1 MALTS
6 RLALEVDGR
15 TAEQQVAAVRVALD
29 ALTQAGLRTGPAL
42 SGVFGTISSSVS
54 SINAATNSLKAAQ
67 SALSGLSTAGSKAGQ
82 SLSGAASSM
91 STTGANAAA
100 AEARLAAATRAMN
113 ELNQSSLRATAS
125 LNGVGGSVTVTTRN
139 AAAGVGGLNSN
150 MSSLRSTALS
160 LAGPLLGL
168 FAGGALTKSIYD
180 ASEAY
185 SSLTNRM
192 KLVTSGAGELAS
204 AQQAVFDIA
213 QGARQPLTA
222 TAELYQRIAT
232 NQNELKLSSEGVAG
246 IVSTISKTLAVS
258 GTSAASANAALIQ
271 LGQAF
276 ASGTLRGEELNS
288 VMEQAPALAQA
299 IAAGMGKTVGEL
311 RTLGAAGLL
320 TAEAVVKALQD
331 QEKAVDDLFN
341 KTATT
346 IGASATALSNSFTQL
361 IGKLDQASGT
371 SASISA
377 NFLSISQSM
386 DSLTS
391 SGAELQ
397 KTIDSVGVGLTVVAA
412 GGLTFVAAKT
422 AIATKATLGSI
433 AGYYSARTAAIAA
446 AEAALN
452 KANADVI
459 QARSAVAAAQANLAM
474 YRSTIL
480 QTAAAGKLAEARLA
494 EAAANKIARDATA
507 SLAAAQGSLLGVQG
521 GLIGRIGG
529 LLGVLGGPA
538 GLAITVAT
546 VVGSYLLFKDSA
558 NDATQSLID
567 QGLSV
572 EETTKKFKELSAEQK
587 RYQEVE
593 WVAKQKEATE
603 AATKSVQ
610 QFTREGTKALSV
622 YGYETNQYRDKF
634 LAMLDE
640 VRGGTRTLD
649 SVTQWAKENTSITEA
664 QVTTLA
670 QLASEQSTS
679 SKLAE
684 SYAQKLGIIT
694 GQTDAAKK
702 STQSLTESH
711 AESGK
716 QTRAQLAEW
725 EKYIAKL
732 TETRD
737 LLGANEKA
745 EAKYRA
751 VKMGLTAEQTKQAQ
765 VVAEQID
772 TLKRYQD
779 AIKGNDKVQQA
790 ALKAQLV
797 ALYTQQQAAED
808 AAAAVKKSHEDAAKA
823 AKESADKQL
832 EQMNRV
838 VSAARNLV
846 FPGAPRQNLGGY
858 GLLTN
863 GGTPEVLKVLPRKT
877 PLQKANEDIARLNET
892 TDPNK
897 STLKDA
903 KVLENAG
910 QKLLDDARQR
920 YAVLQQQ
927 SKEIQLQGSGGKAL
941 GTEAKKLIE
950 LETEIANLK
959 EKKTLTTSQ
968 KQILAMAELNLA
980 QQKQNAALEKANE
993 LTKER
998 FENEAKLKAFTEN
1011 LQSQLELSREGQATE
1026 LAGAG
1031 QSDRLRARLQEDL
1044 KIRQDYQKQ
1053 LDKLTRDYNKID
1065 NPTAADTDLY
1075 KGETDALRAALA
1087 TRMVDQ
1093 QNYYAAQDAMR
1104 SEWLIGVSESWQ
1116 NYVDIAT
1123 NYNEQARAATES
1135 ILGDTTSSI
1144 SGSIQG
1150 IIKGTESLGD
1160 AFGNLAG
1167 TIANTMLTAF
1177 ADITARFLV
1186 MQALKLAGIE
1196 TEKGAVVVAEGEKA
1210 AAKVAADGIAE
1221 ASTLS
1226 TIATTLAA
1234 NVSAA
1239 VETLASWAPAAL
1251 VASIGSFGAAA
1262 VVGGTALIAAYALIR
1277 GISGGFAEGGYTG
1290 PGGKYDPAGIVHK
1303 GEVVFSQADIKRL
1316 GGVSAV
1322 EGIRNGNV
1330 SPMGKA
1336 SKTTQQQGASQT
1348 SSKQSQAHQ
1357 VFIVNNS
1364 NAVVDTRTGE
1374 DGRLE
1379 VLIEQV
1385 EERLSK
1391 QMATGWGSF
1400 VEATEQAYGLRRS
1413 GS

>member
-1 MALTS
+1 MALKS
-6 RLALEVDGR
+6 RLELEVDGR
-15 TAEQQVAAVRVALD
+15 TAEQQVNAVRVALD

-42 SGVFGTISSSVS
+42 SGVFNSISGSVA
-54 SINAATNSLKAAQ
+54 SINAATASIKAAQ
-67 SALSGLSTAGSKAGQ
+67 AALNGLGSSGSKAGQ
-82 SLSGAASSM
+82 SLSGASGSLSA
-91 STTGANAAA
+91 TGANAAA

-113 ELNQSSLRATAS
+113 ELQQSSLRTTAA

-139 AAAGVGGLNSN
+139 AAAGVGGLNSS
-150 MSSLRSTALS
+150 MSSLRSTAMS

-180 ASEAY
+180 AAEAY

-192 KLVTSGAGELAS
+192 KLVTDGSGELNA
-204 AQQAVFDIA
+204 AQSAVFNIA
-213 QGARQPLTA
+213 QSAFQPLSA

-232 NQNELKLSSEGVAG
+232 NQKELRLSGEGVAG
-246 IVSTISKTLAVS
+246 IVGTISKTLAVS
-258 GTSAASANAALIQ
+258 GASASSANAALIQ

-299 IAAGMGKTVGEL
+299 IASGMGKTVGEL

-320 TAEAVVKALQD
+320 TAEAVVKALQS
-331 QEKAVDDLFN
+331 QEAAVDALFN
-341 KTATT
+341 KTAVT
-346 IGASATALSNSFTQL
+346 IGNSVTAFGNSFTQL
-361 IGKLDQASGT
+361 IGKLDQASQA
-371 SASISA
+371 SQSIST
-377 NFLSISQSM
+377 NILSISGAM
-386 DSLTS
+386 DSLTDS
-391 SGAELQ
+391 SSATAKTLETVGAIL
-397 KTIDSVGVGLTVVAA
+397 SGSAAA
-412 GGLTFVAAKT
+412 GAVLLANKLG
-422 AIATKATLGSI
+422 TL
-433 AGYYSARTAAIAA
+433 AYAYYTSRTAAIAE
-446 AEAALN
+446 AEATLN
-452 KANADVI
+452 AANADRI
-459 QARSAVAAAQANLAM
+459 KAQTATILAEREAVAA
-474 YRSTIL
+474 RG
-480 QTAAAGKLAEARLA
+480 TAAQTIASVALAEARMT
-494 EAAANKIARDATA
+494 EAKATA
-507 SLAAAQGSLLGVQG
+507 AVGVAQA
-521 GLIGRIGG
+521 GLRTASAG
-529 LLGVLGGPA
+529 LLSVLGGPL
-538 GLAITVAT
+538 GLALLVGTVAA
-546 VVGSYLLFKDSA
+546 SYILMKDNSD
-558 NDATQSLID
+558 DA
-567 QGLSV
+567 
-572 EETTKKFKELSAEQK
+572 
-587 RYQEVE
+587 
-593 WVAKQKEATE
+593 
-603 AATKSVQ
+603 
-610 QFTREGTKALSV
+610 TKALDAQGLTVDQLAEKFNELGKAQQRVKLIEWFDERADKIEEAADSLQKYADAEKV
-622 YGYETNQYRDKF
+622 LGLDDGVAANFRGMIKEVQAGKRD
-634 LAMLDE
+634 
-640 VRGGTRTLD
+640 LD
-649 SVTQWAKENTSITEA
+649 SVTDWLKQTADISPDVERALSIIAAEYEKSSQRGRDLESVLSQVDGANGKATKSTAALSTA
-664 QVTTLA
+664 QA
-670 QLASEQSTS
+670 GSQ
-679 SKLAE
+679 
-684 SYAQKLGIIT
+684 
-694 GQTDAAKK
+694 GQTK
-702 STQSLTESH
+702 
-711 AESGK
+711 
-716 QTRAQLAEW
+716 AQLAEW

-751 VKMGLTAEQTKQAQ
+751 TKMGLTAEQTKQAE
-765 VVAEQID
+765 VVAGQID
-772 TLKRYQD
+772 TLKKYQD
-779 AIKGNDKVQQA
+779 AIKENDKVQQA

-863 GGTPEVLKVLPRKT
+863 GGTPEVPKVLPRKT

-897 STLKDA
+897 SALKDA

-1053 LDKLTRDYNKID
+1053 LDKLTHDYNKID

-1123 NYNEQARAATES
+1123 NYNEQARSATES

-1167 TIANTMLTAF
+1167 TIANSMLSAF

-1186 MQALKLAGIE
+1186 MQALKLAGIDAE
-1196 TEKGAVVVAEGEKA
+1196 TTKTVAAEGIKA
-1210 AAKVAADGIAE
+1210 TAKVAADGIAE
-1221 ASTLS
+1221 KSALS

-1239 VETLASWAPAAL
+1239 IETLASWAPAAL

-1262 VVGGTALIAAYALIR
+1262 VVGGTALVAAYALIR

-1290 PGGKYDPAGIVHK
+1290 PGGKYEPAGVVHK
-1303 GEVVFSQADIKRL
+1303 GEVVWSQADIRRF

-1322 EGIRNGNV
+1322 EALRTGNV
-1330 SPMGKA
+1330 TPITSARMTGGSQGQPGTTSAAGFQQNINVHNYTNSQVETRQRPNGDTDIIIKA
-1336 SKTTQQQGASQT
+1336 AVDEVAQQLASGVG
-1348 SSKQSQAHQ
+1348 S
-1357 VFIVNNS
+1357 
-1364 NAVVDTRTGE
+1364 VVDAGE
-1374 DGRLE
+1374 G
-1379 VLIEQV
+1379 
-1385 EERLSK
+1385 
-1391 QMATGWGSF
+1391 
-1400 VEATEQAYGLRRS
+1400 AYGWRRS